1 MGIVRHANVFQAAF
15 SSSPVTDWRHYDTIY
30 RERYMRRP
38 QENATGYDEG
48 SVVTYVDGL
57 KDSLMLYWGIADN
70 NVHSSNMMQLTH
82 QSGPA
87 KSS

>member
-1 MGIVRHANVFQAAF
+1 M
-15 SSSPVTDWRHYDTIY
+15 
-30 RERYMRRP
+30 
-38 QENATGYDEG
+38 
-48 SVVTYVDGL
+48 VTYVDGL